1 MMPVSWDGA
10 KIATWLMDE
19 VKNQW
24 LKFHVEEKRVGAGVC
39 CQTEIC
45 DKKGNVHSYIHI
57 Y

>member
-24 LKFHVEEKRVGAGVC
+24 LKFHVEEKRMGAGVC